1 MDRVL
6 MHLIHLNRHQK
17 TSLIRLPRPIADQ
30 EADPQADQE
39 AGQETGQ
46 ETGQADSA
54 PRLPQESALAV
65 TPSETQ
71 HQAPRDA
78 QVIGTGEGS
87 AAAPAPKAIQ
97 VPKALD
103 EPPGK
108 EPRKSGL
115 WPFSR

>member
-46 ETGQADSA
+46 ADGA
-54 PRLPQESALAV
+54 ARLSQESALAV

-71 HQAPRDA
+71 HQAPRNA

>member
-46 ETGQADSA
+46 ADGA
-54 PRLPQESALAV
+54 ARLSQESALAV
-65 TPSETQ
+65 AQRASD
-71 HQAPRDA
+71 RD
-78 QVIGTGEGS
+78 
-87 AAAPAPKAIQ
+87 
-97 VPKALD
+97 
-103 EPPGK
+103 
-108 EPRKSGL
+108 R
-115 WPFSR
+115 